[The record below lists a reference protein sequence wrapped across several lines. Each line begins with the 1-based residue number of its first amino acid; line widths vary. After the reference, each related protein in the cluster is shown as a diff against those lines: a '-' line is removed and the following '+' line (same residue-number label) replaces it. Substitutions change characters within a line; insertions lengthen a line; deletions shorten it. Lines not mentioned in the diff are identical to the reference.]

1 MTVAAPEIVLERLP
15 GLPGGK
21 ALLAMAAERDDVE
34 LVGGAVRDLLLGGTP
49 RELDVVV
56 GGGEQI
62 FTQAAPLFARELAA
76 RLGVLAGA
84 NEHERFG
91 TALVEWDGGRIDV
104 ATRRAESY
112 PEPGALPD
120 VRAGTEQEDL
130 ERRDFTVNAI
140 AVRLGGGLRG
150 QARAVPDAL
159 SDLEEGRLR
168 VLQERSF
175 IDDPTRLLRM
185 ARYRARLGFEVEDH
199 TATLAR
205 AAIVAGA
212 LGTSSGAR
220 IGAELRL
227 ALGEADA
234 VAALAAMDDLG
245 VLHALHPRLRY
256 ERPVIEATLA
266 LLPADGR
273 PDLALLAALVLPLAL
288 RAQGDRSRE
297 THAFGAGRFGD
308 TGVSRSGGASVSLI
322 GPRFDQ
328 RAEIVALLDRWGFP
342 AGDRDRVAAAACAVP
357 RLIDQLPIAERPS
370 GLHAAALGVPIEGVA
385 LAGALAGAE
394 VAARQW
400 LEDTRHIALEIT
412 GEDLLAAGLPEGPEI
427 GRRLEAVLELRLD
440 DRLPDGREAELRAAL
455 DLAMPEE
462 NGAGGP
468 A

>member
-21 ALLAMAAERDDVE
+21 ALLAVAAERDDVE
-34 LVGGAVRDLLLGGTP
+34 LVGGAVRDLLLGREP

-56 GGGEQI
+56 GGDEEA
-62 FTQAAPLFARELAA
+62 FTQAAPLFARKLAA

-212 LGTSSGAR
+212 LDTASGAR

-234 VAALAAMDDLG
+234 VASLAAMDDLG
-245 VLHALHPRLRY
+245 LLKVLHPRLRF
-256 ERPVIEATLA
+256 EEPVAQAALA
-266 LLPADGR
+266 LLPEDGR
-273 PDLALLAALVLPLAL
+273 PDLALLASLLLPLAL
-288 RAQGDRSRE
+288 RAGD
-297 THAFGAGRFGD
+297 D
-308 TGVSRSGGASVSLI
+308 
-322 GPRFDQ
+322 P
-328 RAEIVALLDRWGFP
+328 RAEIGALLDRWDFP
-342 AGDRDRVAAAACAVP
+342 AADRDRVAAATVAVP
-357 RLIDQLPIAERPS
+357 RLIEELPAAERPS
-370 GLHAAALGVPIEGVA
+370 RLRTVAAGVPLEGVA
-385 LAGALAGAE
+385 LAGALGAQE
-394 VAARQW
+394 SARRW
-400 LEDTRHIALEIT
+400 LQDTRHIRLEIT
-412 GEDLLAAGLPEGPEI
+412 GDDLLMAGVPEGPEI
-427 GRRLEAVLELRLD
+427 GQRLEALLKLRLD
-440 DRLPDGREAELRAAL
+440 GELADGREAELNTAL
-455 DLAMPEE
+455 AIEE
-462 NGAGGP
+462 GEHERG
-468 A
+468 